1 MILYI
6 SKRFE
11 TNVAARV
18 HRGFLEEKYG
28 KENIFVI
35 DMRPNKEERR
45 DKYICFGKYK
55 NKIKRIGR
63 WIQGNTMYQSKK
75 IINEICE
82 IVRKYNIKF
91 IFIEDSTFGNVVKEI
106 KCRYPET
113 QIVTF
118 YHDIAVELY
127 AEWAK
132 KGGIV
137 SKIEN
142 SIAIKQEKINQRY
155 SDIDMVFNERDAK
168 LYEKYYGNKP
178 NAIIPIAMPTPI
190 VAKKI

>member
-127 AEWAK
+127 AEWA
-132 KGGIV
+132 
-137 SKIEN
+137 
-142 SIAIKQEKINQRY
+142 
-155 SDIDMVFNERDAK
+155 
-168 LYEKYYGNKP
+168 
-178 NAIIPIAMPTPI
+178 
-190 VAKKI
+190 

>member
-1 MILYI
+1 MESKIIEIFNKIVYNVLSALYQPFWAAVLLAFLTMFLYLYEMCIRDRYI

-127 AEWAK
+127 AEWALSL
-132 KGGIV
+132 IH
-137 SKIEN
+137 I
-142 SIAIKQEKINQRY
+142 
-155 SDIDMVFNERDAK
+155 
-168 LYEKYYGNKP
+168 
-178 NAIIPIAMPTPI
+178 
-190 VAKKI
+190 

>member
-55 NKIKRIGR
+55 NKIK
-63 WIQGNTMYQSKK
+63 
-75 IINEICE
+75 
-82 IVRKYNIKF
+82 
-91 IFIEDSTFGNVVKEI
+91 
-106 KCRYPET
+106 
-113 QIVTF
+113 
-118 YHDIAVELY
+118 
-127 AEWAK
+127 
-132 KGGIV
+132 
-137 SKIEN
+137 
-142 SIAIKQEKINQRY
+142 
-155 SDIDMVFNERDAK
+155 
-168 LYEKYYGNKP
+168 
-178 NAIIPIAMPTPI
+178 
-190 VAKKI
+190 